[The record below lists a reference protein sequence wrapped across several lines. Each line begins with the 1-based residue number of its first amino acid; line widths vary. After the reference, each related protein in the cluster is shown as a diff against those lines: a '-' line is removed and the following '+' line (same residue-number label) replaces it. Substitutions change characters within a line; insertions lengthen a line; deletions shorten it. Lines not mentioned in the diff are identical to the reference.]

1 MALKLSLKVS
11 SRQSRQDETDR
22 REQQTRWNRRWLAG
36 ESRAG
41 EPIRVKQSH
50 GPCDASSHTNARHN
64 IQPLGCEAATANG
77 FPPLTASVGIQSS
90 NSST

>member
-1 MALKLSLKVS
+1 MALKVSLKVS

-36 ESRAG
+36 GSRAG

-64 IQPLGCEAATANG
+64 I
-77 FPPLTASVGIQSS
+77 
-90 NSST
+90 